1 MAKVH
6 VRPDQ
11 LQDAGNVLRAIP
23 QINSRIEM
31 LERLIKDAA
40 MNGAP
45 KDIRSQTF
53 DGMPRG
59 GHRDETLDAFQHL
72 LTLKEQLTEET
83 LRRRRIYAAIYA
95 LDDYSAELL
104 ERRYIREE
112 MSERVAAECTD
123 DDTRKFYRHLRDAVS
138 GFAVMYYGSGVVEG
152 VEDVKT

>member
-1 MAKVH
+1 MAKVT

-23 QINSRIEM
+23 QINKRIEM
-31 LERLIKDAA
+31 LEAQIKRAA
-40 MNGAP
+40 MDGAP
-45 KDIRSQTF
+45 KDIRSQSF

-59 GHRDETLDAFQHL
+59 RQHRTETEDAFQQL
-72 LTLKEQLTEET
+72 LVLKEQLTEEMC
-83 LRRRRIYAAIYA
+83 RRRRIYAAIYA

-112 MSERVAAECTD
+112 LSDQVAAECTD

-138 GFAVMYYGSGVVEG
+138 SFAVMYYGSSAVEG
-152 VEDVKT
+152 VQDG

>member
-31 LERLIKDAA
+31 LERQIQRAA
-40 MNGAP
+40 MRGAP
-45 KDIRSQTF
+45 RDIGSPSY

-59 GHRDETLDAFQHL
+59 GYHRAETMEACLQL
-72 LTLKEQLTEET
+72 LPLKEELAEEKM
-83 LRRRRIYAAIYA
+83 RRRRIYEAIDA
-95 LDDYSAELL
+95 LDEYSAELL
-104 ERRYIREE
+104 KRRYIFGEQ
-112 MSERVAAECTD
+112 SDRVAADCTD

-138 GFAVMYYGSGVVEG
+138 SFAIMYYGSGAVEG
-152 VEDVKT
+152 VKAE